1 MPSYIQISRQQ
12 ATGSSTN
19 GNCCCDSI
27 DGNSAIFF
35 NNLAQKL
42 LDMSKAIEK
51 RIDDLSN
58 KVCLPES
65 KGFLIASIETPSM
78 MLGVKYEYV
87 EYIRRYGP
95 PDKGKFDSVL
105 LQKLR
110 TELGIE
116 NVVV

>member
-1 MPSYIQISRQQ
+1 MPSYIQISRQNV
-12 ATGSSTN
+12 GSSSG

-58 KVCLPES
+58 KVCQPES
-65 KGFLIASIETPSM
+65 KGFLIASIDTPSM
-78 MLGVKYEYV
+78 MLGVKYEYI

-105 LQKLR
+105 LEKLR
-110 TELGIE
+110 IELGI
-116 NVVV
+116 NDTVV

>member
-1 MPSYIQISRQQ
+1 MPSYIQISKQIVSS
-12 ATGSSTN
+12 SSTN

-51 RIDDLSN
+51 RISDLST

-87 EYIRRYGP
+87 EYIKRYGP
-95 PDKGKFDSVL
+95 PDKGKFDSTL
-105 LQKLR
+105 LEKLR
-110 TELGIE
+110 TELGIK
-116 NVVV
+116 VVAV